1 MKDKDKKKM
10 ADKLGSGGANRA
22 AIALINRHKVIEDT
36 VNGSYGKPK
45 KSK

>member
-1 MKDKDKKKM
+1 MKDKDKKKL

-22 AIALINRHKVIEDT
+22 AIAMINRHKVIEDAA
-36 VNGSYGKPK
+36 NGSYGKPK